1 MGDPTDGSFP
11 VFYLPVSS
19 LLLGLAMI
27 AGMAFVAGILPALQA
42 QRLQIADA
50 LRR

>member
-1 MGDPTDGSFP
+1 
-11 VFYLPVSS
+11 V
-19 LLLGLAMI
+19 
-27 AGMAFVAGILPALQA
+27 MAFLAGILPALQA

>member
-1 MGDPTDGSFP
+1 VLVTGIVLIAVMA
-11 VFYLPVSS
+11 
-19 LLLGLAMI
+19 LL
-27 AGMAFVAGILPALQA
+27 AGILPALQA